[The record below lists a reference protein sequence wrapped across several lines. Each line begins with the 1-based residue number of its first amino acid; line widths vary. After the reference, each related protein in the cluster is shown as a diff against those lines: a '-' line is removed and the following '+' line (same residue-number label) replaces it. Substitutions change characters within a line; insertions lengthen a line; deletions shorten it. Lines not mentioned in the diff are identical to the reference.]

1 MGILR
6 DRMEAD
12 LKIGNYSEAT
22 RTRYLYYAEQFA
34 VYHWRSPAEM
44 GRDEVREWLVYLI
57 DRRRYRAA
65 TVKVA
70 RSALVFLYQRTLG
83 REFELEHL
91 PIPRQGR
98 RLPEVLSGVEVE
110 RLLGLFRKPKY
121 RAIVMSMYGGGLRI
135 SEACS
140 LRPEQIDSKR
150 MLIRLRG
157 KGDKERYTL
166 LPQRLLDSLRDY
178 WRAERPKGDWLFP
191 GRGKQG
197 HLTRSSVEKALRKV
211 VGEAGFAKR
220 VTSHTLRHSCAT
232 HLKELGTPLSDIQA
246 LLGHSHLR
254 STETYLHTSRVALA
268 RVKSPLDVLGTP
280 AATILG

>member
-12 LKIGNYSEAT
+12 LKIGHYSEAT
-22 RTRYLYYAEQFA
+22 RTRYVYYAEQFA
-34 VYHWRSPAEM
+34 AYHHRSPAKM

-57 DRRRYRAA
+57 ERRRYRAS

-83 REFELEHL
+83 RELELEGL

-98 RLPEVLSGVEVE
+98 RVPEVLSGVEVE

-121 RAIVMSMYGGGLRI
+121 RAIVMAMYGGGLRI

-150 MLIRLRG
+150 MLIRIRG

-166 LPQRLLDSLRDY
+166 LSQRLLDYLRDY
-178 WRAERPKGDWLFP
+178 WRAERPEGGWMFP
-191 GRGKQG
+191 GRGKRG
-197 HLTRSSVEKALRKV
+197 HLSRASVEKALRKT
-211 VGEAGFAKR
+211 VGEAGFTKR
-220 VTSHTLRHSCAT
+220 VTSHTLRHTCAT
-232 HLKELGTPLSDIQA
+232 HLKELGTPLTDIQA
-246 LLGHSHLR
+246 LLGHSQMR
-254 STETYLHTSRVALA
+254 STETYLHTSCEALA
-268 RVKSPLDVLGTP
+268 RPKSPLDVLGTP
-280 AATILG
+280 VAKILG